1 MKGLMSLQDQ
11 LLKSLEENLPARP
24 IGAPDHK
31 FFKSIVDAPVYAL
44 YGAMLYDY
52 ENMSDYFNY
61 RQRQLIIKNLEY
73 CDQNTHVK
81 DLPLDCL
88 ERAEKPSDLY
98 RKLDEWEVDSL
109 VIPHGSAWGNTSPPM
124 ATWKN
129 QLNSKDHDPKYQ
141 NLIEIFSGHGNSEEF
156 RTWESFR
163 EVNGSYT
170 CPSPTENY
178 LPDCFQA
185 GEIIKER
192 CRVAAGS
199 EEECNA
205 RALEAR
211 INFTNANPYGLL
223 TIPNQK
229 PEEWLDSGQ
238 CKDCFL
244 PAFDYRPKSSVQ
256 YALALRNFED
266 LEAQPYRF
274 GFIGSSDNHASR
286 PGTGFK
292 EIDRIKN
299 TDSKY
304 KSSNTIMSLGQSS
317 SYAIPKSQEVNL
329 EQMIDRMKPSQGERV
344 ASFLYTGGLIASHVP
359 KKSREA
365 LWDSLNNR
373 EVYATSGERI
383 MLWFEVTNHESG
395 ESMPMGSEIIMTE
408 NPKFQVRA
416 LGSQKQM
423 PGCNIKNEID
433 PSYLKKLCNGECF
446 NPIDERNN
454 ITRIEVVRIRPQ
466 TYSDEPIETLIED
479 NWKVFECENSQEG
492 CLVEFEDP
500 NFSDAN
506 REIIYYV
513 RAIQEPTDA
522 VGAANLA
529 CELDESGKCKKVNLC
544 GDING
549 QGEGDC
555 LAENEERA
563 WSSPIFIQSSQI

>member
-1 MKGLMSLQDQ
+1 
-11 LLKSLEENLPARP
+11 
-24 IGAPDHK
+24 
-31 FFKSIVDAPVYAL
+31 
-44 YGAMLYDY
+44 
-52 ENMSDYFNY
+52 
-61 RQRQLIIKNLEY
+61 
-73 CDQNTHVK
+73 
-81 DLPLDCL
+81 
-88 ERAEKPSDLY
+88 
-98 RKLDEWEVDSL
+98 
-109 VIPHGSAWGNTSPPM
+109 M

-266 LEAQPYRF
+266 TEAQPYRF
-274 GFIGSSDNHASR
+274 GFIGSSDNHSSR

-395 ESMPMGSEIIMTE
+395 ESKPMGSEIVMTE

-544 GDING
+544 GDIDG